1 MLGIRRISVIRA
13 SMIVAAALFLV
24 ASAHALAGAD
34 PIKLSGCLVRGEG
47 DGAGYLLINV
57 PVEPAAVNQGKA
69 PVAPGAVGTSGTFA
83 NIFYWL
89 DGSGDLKE
97 HIGHQVEV
105 VGDRKGD
112 VKDGELKIDRK
123 DEWTEMEIKSD
134 GRTMRAKVP
143 NSSVV
148 PGSNP
153 DHKMD
158 VLVRRVNVEQV
169 HMVGAA
175 CK

>member
-1 MLGIRRISVIRA
+1 MSRTLRTLLSVA
-13 SMIVAAALFLV
+13 VVAAGAALLPITG
-24 ASAHALAGAD
+24 ALYAD
-34 PIKLSGCLVRGEG
+34 SIKLSGCLVRGEG

-57 PVEPAAVNQGKA
+57 PNEPAGTSTSSA
-69 PVAPGAVGTSGTFA
+69 PVSPGAVGTSGTFA

-89 DGSGDLKE
+89 DGSGDLKA
-97 HIGHQVEV
+97 HVGHQVEV
-105 VGDRKGD
+105 DGDRKGD

-123 DEWTEMEIKSD
+123 DDWTEMEIKSD

-148 PGSNP
+148 AGPSP
-153 DHKMD
+153 DHKLD
-158 VLVRRVNVEQV
+158 VLVRRVNVEHV
-169 HMVGAA
+169 HMVSAA